1 MFDKSISIGKK
12 GVKKKTPDKI
22 LPAKAADN
30 FLFTVMLWVSAALLV
45 LFGYKREQ
53 KDQWESHHK

>member
-1 MFDKSISIGKK
+1 LDIGGEEGGSK
-12 GVKKKTPDKI
+12 GDNPAYELKKTPDKI

-53 KDQWESHHK
+53 KDQ